1 MDRRARDKSVM
12 KKILKYCE
20 QVAGT
25 HEFFHEDEAQFFDE
39 ESGFASRNAIAM
51 PVFQIGEL
59 TNALSDELRASRP
72 DIPWRDI
79 VGMRNIVAHHYGK
92 IEIDTLWSVS
102 RDDVPALAEQ
112 IREILEAEDHG
123 GAE

>member
-12 KKILKYCE
+12 KKILKYCA

-25 HEFFHEDEAQFFDE
+25 HEIFHEDEAQFFDE
-39 ESGFASRNAIAM
+39 EAGFAYRNAIAM

-59 TNALSDELRASRP
+59 TNALSDEMRASRP

-79 VGMRNIVAHHYGK
+79 VGMRNIVAHHYG
-92 IEIDTLWSVS
+92 EIKVATLWRTS
-102 RDDVPALAEQ
+102 RDDVPVLAEQ
-112 IREILEAEDHG
+112 IREILEREQAG
-123 GAE
+123 G